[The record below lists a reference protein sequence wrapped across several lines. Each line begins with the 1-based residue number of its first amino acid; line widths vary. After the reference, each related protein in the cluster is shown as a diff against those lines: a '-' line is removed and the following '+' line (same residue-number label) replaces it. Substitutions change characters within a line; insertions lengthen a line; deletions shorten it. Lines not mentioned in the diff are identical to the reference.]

1 MWGFPKIA
9 TFFPLLYL
17 VYTISSKVIMAKK
30 KNYLSNAELR
40 DEILKCITDGFDK
53 AVANGFDVTLPYWYE
68 GSSESE
74 ADEEECTTIP
84 IGCVFDSENP
94 ELQEKYELAI
104 KNGYVPE
111 RSYWIRRVREYDKD
125 QVNELVRR
133 GEITPE
139 EARILDIQMRKP
151 VVSDKLAKMFQLIV
165 ENIARS
171 FYWSDPEDGND
182 CKANAVLDLCS
193 NFWKYEPIDLNGRN
207 NSAFAFCSQIAYF
220 GIAGAH
226 RILHPKKYNGT
237 ISISCLDE
245 NGKPF
250 DLYNL

>member
-1 MWGFPKIA
+1 
-9 TFFPLLYL
+9 
-17 VYTISSKVIMAKK
+17 MAKK

-40 DEILKCITDGFDK
+40 DEILQCINNGFEK
-53 AVANGFDVTLPYWYE
+53 AVANGFDPTLPYWDE
-68 GSSESE
+68 GNSESE
-74 ADEEECTTIP
+74 EEECNTLR
-84 IGCVFDSENP
+84 IGCVFDSKNP
-94 ELQEKYELAI
+94 ELHEKYELAI

-125 QVNELVRR
+125 QVEELVSK
-133 GEITPE
+133 GELTRQ
-139 EARILDIQMRKP
+139 EAIQLDIQMRKP
-151 VVSDKLAKMFQLIV
+151 IVSDKLAKMFQLIV
-165 ENIARS
+165 DNIARS

-193 NFWKYEPIDLNGRN
+193 GFWKYEPVDLNGRS

>member
-1 MWGFPKIA
+1 
-9 TFFPLLYL
+9 
-17 VYTISSKVIMAKK
+17 MAKK

-40 DEILKCITDGFDK
+40 DEILKCITEGYEKALSYGFDSTLP
-53 AVANGFDVTLPYWYE
+53 VFVSDDSDEDTEEITTLQIGFDFT
-68 GSSESE
+68 SDN
-74 ADEEECTTIP
+74 DELI
-84 IGCVFDSENP
+84 D
-94 ELQEKYELAI
+94 KYNLAI
-104 KNGYVPE
+104 KNGYNPG
-111 RSYWIRRVREYDKD
+111 RSYWIRMVREYDKNVID
-125 QVNELVRR
+125 EKVKSGKMSKEDA
-133 GEITPE
+133 IK
-139 EARILDIQMRKP
+139 LDLQMQKP
-151 VVSDKLAKMFQLIV
+151 LVSDRLAKMFQLIV

-171 FYWSDPEDGND
+171 FYWSNPDDGQD
-182 CKANAVLDLCS
+182 CKANAILDLCS

>member
-1 MWGFPKIA
+1 
-9 TFFPLLYL
+9 
-17 VYTISSKVIMAKK
+17 MAKK
-30 KNYLSNAELR
+30 KNYLSNVELR
-40 DEILKCITDGFDK
+40 DEILQCITDGFEK
-53 AVANGFDVTLPYWYE
+53 AVANGFDTELPVFMIDA
-68 GSSESE
+68 GSESE
-74 ADEEECTTIP
+74 DEEEAEYSNTLL
-84 IGCVFDSENP
+84 IGWRYDVTNP
-94 ELQEKYELAI
+94 EIKEKYDLAI

-111 RSYWIRRVREYDKD
+111 RSYWIRRVREYDKEET
-125 QVNELVRR
+125 NELVRE
-133 GEITPE
+133 GKMTPE
-139 EARILDIQMRKP
+139 QARILDIQMRKP

-171 FYWSDPEDGND
+171 FYWSNPDDGDD

-193 NFWKYEPIDLNGRN
+193 NFWKYEPIDMNGRS

>member
-1 MWGFPKIA
+1 MWETHPHFSFVI
-9 TFFPLLYL
+9 FNIYN
-17 VYTISSKVIMAKK
+17 ISYILKMAKK

-40 DEILKCITDGFDK
+40 DEILKCITDGYEK
-53 AVANGFDVTLPYWYE
+53 AISYGFDPTLPPYDN

-74 ADEEECTTIP
+74 QEEIEEDKTIKIGYLFESDDEE
-84 IGCVFDSENP
+84 
-94 ELQEKYELAI
+94 LKEKYELAL
-104 KNGYVPE
+104 KNGYMPE
-111 RSYWIRRVREYDKD
+111 RSYWIRKVREYDKD
-125 QVNELVRR
+125 DTERVVTNSR
-133 GEITPE
+133 
-139 EARILDIQMRKP
+139 LDLQMAKP

-171 FYWSDPEDGND
+171 FYWSNPDDGED
-182 CKANAVLDLCS
+182 CKANAILDLCS
-193 NFWKYEPIDLNGRN
+193 CFWKYEPVDVNGRPY
-207 NSAFAFCSQIAYF
+207 SAFAFCSQIAYF

-245 NGKPF
+245 NGRPF

>member
-1 MWGFPKIA
+1 
-9 TFFPLLYL
+9 
-17 VYTISSKVIMAKK
+17 MAKK

-40 DEILKCITDGFDK
+40 DEILKCISDGYEK
-53 AVANGFDVTLPYWYE
+53 AIANGFDSTLPVWTCP
-68 GSSESE
+68 GSDS
-74 ADEEECTTIP
+74 DEEEESETLQ
-84 IGCVFDSENP
+84 IGFRFMSND
-94 ELQEKYELAI
+94 EKLIDKYNLAI

-125 QVNELVRR
+125 VVDELVRE
-133 GEITPE
+133 GELTRDDAIKLE
-139 EARILDIQMRKP
+139 IQMRKP

-165 ENIARS
+165 ENISRS
-171 FYWSDPEDGND
+171 FYWSNPDDGDD

-193 NFWKYEPIDLNGRN
+193 CFWKYEPVDANGKPY
-207 NSAFAFCSQIAYF
+207 SAFAFCSQIAYF

>member
-1 MWGFPKIA
+1 
-9 TFFPLLYL
+9 
-17 VYTISSKVIMAKK
+17 MAKK
-30 KNYLSNAELR
+30 KNYLSNVELR
-40 DEILKCITDGFDK
+40 DEILKCISEGYEK
-53 AVANGFDVTLPYWYE
+53 AVANGFDSTLPTWEYE
-68 GSSESE
+68 DSDSEY
-74 ADEEECTTIP
+74 EEEESKTLQ
-84 IGCVFDSENP
+84 IGFRFVSTDNEMK
-94 ELQEKYELAI
+94 EKYRLAI
-104 KNGYVPE
+104 ENGYVPE
-111 RSYWIRRVREYDKD
+111 RSYWIRKVREYDKED
-125 QVNELVRR
+125 CDELVRE
-133 GEITPE
+133 GVMTSEQ
-139 EARILDIQMRKP
+139 ARILDIQMRKP

-250 DLYNL
+250 DLYNI

>member
-1 MWGFPKIA
+1 
-9 TFFPLLYL
+9 
-17 VYTISSKVIMAKK
+17 MAKK

-40 DEILKCITDGFDK
+40 DEILQCINDGFDK
-53 AVANGFDVTLPYWYE
+53 AVSNGFNPTLPSYFDDC
-68 GSSESE
+68 GSESE
-74 ADEEECTTIP
+74 NEIEDFMTIP
-84 IGCVFDSENP
+84 IGFVFDTNNP
-94 ELQEKYELAI
+94 ELKEKYELAI

-125 QVNELVRR
+125 KVNELVKE
-133 GEITPE
+133 GQMTSEQ
-139 EARILDIQMRKP
+139 ARILDIQMRKP

-171 FYWSDPEDGND
+171 FYWSDPEDGQD

-250 DLYNL
+250 DLYNI

>member
-1 MWGFPKIA
+1 
-9 TFFPLLYL
+9 
-17 VYTISSKVIMAKK
+17 MAKK

-40 DEILKCITDGFDK
+40 DEILKCITEGYKKALSYGFDSTLP
-53 AVANGFDVTLPYWYE
+53 VFVSDDSDEDTEEITTLQIGFDFT
-68 GSSESE
+68 SDN
-74 ADEEECTTIP
+74 DELI
-84 IGCVFDSENP
+84 D
-94 ELQEKYELAI
+94 KYNLAI
-104 KNGYVPE
+104 KNGYNPG
-111 RSYWIRRVREYDKD
+111 RSYWIRMVREYDKNVID
-125 QVNELVRR
+125 ERVKR
-133 GEITPE
+133 GEMSKEDAIK
-139 EARILDIQMRKP
+139 LDLQMQKP
-151 VVSDKLAKMFQLIV
+151 LVSDRLAKMFQLIV

-171 FYWSDPEDGND
+171 FYWSNPDDGQD
-182 CKANAVLDLCS
+182 CKANAILDLCS

>member
-1 MWGFPKIA
+1 
-9 TFFPLLYL
+9 
-17 VYTISSKVIMAKK
+17 MAKK

-40 DEILKCITDGFDK
+40 DEILKCITDGYEK
-53 AVANGFDVTLPYWYE
+53 ALSYGFDSTLPVFAFADSDEDAEEIKTLQIGYDFI
-68 GSSESE
+68 SD
-74 ADEEECTTIP
+74 DEEL
-84 IGCVFDSENP
+84 N
-94 ELQEKYELAI
+94 EKYELAI
-104 KNGYVPE
+104 KNGYNPG
-111 RSYWIRRVREYDKD
+111 RSYWIRMVREYDKD
-125 QVNELVRR
+125 VIDEKVRN
-133 GEITPE
+133 GEMSKE
-139 EARILDIQMRKP
+139 DALKLDLQMRKP
-151 VVSDKLAKMFQLIV
+151 IVSDRLAKMFQLIV

-171 FYWSDPEDGND
+171 FYWSNPDDGLD
-182 CKANAVLDLCS
+182 CKANAILDLCS

>member
-1 MWGFPKIA
+1 
-9 TFFPLLYL
+9 
-17 VYTISSKVIMAKK
+17 MAKK

-40 DEILKCITDGFDK
+40 DEILQCITEGYEK
-53 AVANGFDVTLPYWYE
+53 AVSNGFNTELPYFDE
-68 GSSESE
+68 GNSEVDEVNSKIIQIGYVFE
-74 ADEEECTTIP
+74 ANDDE
-84 IGCVFDSENP
+84 
-94 ELQEKYELAI
+94 LKEKYSLAI

-111 RSYWIRRVREYDKD
+111 RSYWIRKVREYNKEEID
-125 QVNELVRR
+125 ELVRE
-133 GEITPE
+133 GEMTPE
-139 EARILDIQMRKP
+139 EARELDIQMRKP
-151 VVSDKLAKMFQLIV
+151 IVSDRLAKMFQLIV

-171 FYWSDPEDGND
+171 FYWSNPDDGDD

-193 NFWKYEPIDLNGRN
+193 NFWKYEPIDMNGRA

>member
-1 MWGFPKIA
+1 M
-9 TFFPLLYL
+9 T
-17 VYTISSKVIMAKK
+17 KK

-40 DEILKCITDGFDK
+40 DEILKCITEGYEKALSYGF
-53 AVANGFDVTLPYWYE
+53 NPSLPIWVYP
-68 GSSESE
+68 GSESDDDDQKTLQIGFKFVSDD
-74 ADEEECTTIP
+74 DEMI
-84 IGCVFDSENP
+84 N
-94 ELQEKYELAI
+94 KYNLAI

-111 RSYWIRRVREYDKD
+111 RSYWIRKIREYDKNKI
-125 QVNELVRR
+125 NELVKT
-133 GEITPE
+133 GKMTVDD
-139 EARILDIQMRKP
+139 ALILDIQMRKP

-165 ENIARS
+165 ENISRS
-171 FYWSDPEDGND
+171 FYWSNPDDGQD
-182 CKANAVLDLCS
+182 CKANAILDLCS

-245 NGKPF
+245 NGRPF
-250 DLYNL
+250 DLYNI

>member
-1 MWGFPKIA
+1 M
-9 TFFPLLYL
+9 
-17 VYTISSKVIMAKK
+17 SKK

-40 DEILKCITDGFDK
+40 EEILKCITDGYEK
-53 AVANGFDVTLPYWYE
+53 AISYGFDPTLPPYGNY
-68 GSSESE
+68 SSESE
-74 ADEEECTTIP
+74 QEEVEDDKTIKIGYLFESDDEELI
-84 IGCVFDSENP
+84 
-94 ELQEKYELAI
+94 EKYELAL
-104 KNGYVPE
+104 KNGYMPE

-125 QVNELVRR
+125 ETDGVVKSNSN
-133 GEITPE
+133 
-139 EARILDIQMRKP
+139 LDLQMAKP

-171 FYWSDPEDGND
+171 FYWSNPDDGED
-182 CKANAVLDLCS
+182 CKANAILDLCS
-193 NFWKYEPIDLNGRN
+193 CFWKYEPVDVNGRPY
-207 NSAFAFCSQIAYF
+207 SAFAFCSQIAYF

-245 NGKPF
+245 NGRPF

>member
-1 MWGFPKIA
+1 M
-9 TFFPLLYL
+9 
-17 VYTISSKVIMAKK
+17 SKK

-40 DEILKCITDGFDK
+40 EEILKCISDGYEKAVKCGFDS
-53 AVANGFDVTLPYWYE
+53 TLPYYDC
-68 GSSESE
+68 GNSESE
-74 ADEEECTTIP
+74 EDTSKTIKIGYFFDSDDEEMI
-84 IGCVFDSENP
+84 
-94 ELQEKYELAI
+94 EKYNLAI

-111 RSYWIRRVREYDKD
+111 RSYWIRKVREFDKENPED
-125 QVNELVRR
+125 LIREGEYSR
-133 GEITPE
+133 G
-139 EARILDIQMRKP
+139 DIDKLTLQMQKP
-151 VVSDKLAKMFQLIV
+151 VVSDKLARMFQLIV

-171 FYWSDPEDGND
+171 FYWSNPDDGED

-193 NFWKYEPIDLNGRN
+193 CFWKYEPVDVNGRPY
-207 NSAFAFCSQIAYF
+207 SAFAFCSQIAYF